1 MQQNGNP
8 ISNMLAILSDFNRFK
23 SEYRGNAQQEVQRL
37 LSTGQM
43 SQQQFNKIQAEASQ
57 LYGFMR

>member
-23 SEYRGNAQQEVQRL
+23 SEYHGNAQQEVQRL